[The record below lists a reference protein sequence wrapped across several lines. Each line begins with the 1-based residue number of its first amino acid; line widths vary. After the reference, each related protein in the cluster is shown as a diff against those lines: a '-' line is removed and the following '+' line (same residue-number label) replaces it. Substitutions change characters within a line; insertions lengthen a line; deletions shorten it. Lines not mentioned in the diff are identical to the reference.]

1 MHDDP
6 LSVSSL
12 TDIDNVLDAII
23 QRLYGLYD
31 AKYEDPSEDE
41 RNEVW
46 ERVDQLYDYVVL
58 VADDVARTRFLQTIQ
73 ELK

>member
-31 AKYEDPSEDE
+31 AKYDDPSEDE

>member
-6 LSVSSL
+6 VSVSSL
-12 TDIDNVLDAII
+12 NDIDNVLDAII

-31 AKYEDPSEDE
+31 AKYDDPSEDE

-58 VADDVARTRFLQTIQ
+58 VSDDVARTRFLQTIQ

>member
-6 LSVSSL
+6 LSVSCL

-31 AKYEDPSEDE
+31 AKYDDPSEDE

-58 VADDVARTRFLQTIQ
+58 VADDVARTRFLQTLQ